1 MLATLAEST
10 VTPMSA
16 PAQPSLGARIGR
28 SVASGDPKRRWV
40 REWGR
45 SLVEYCLLVGLLA
58 LVVIG
63 AVTAF
68 GMSRDG
74 LLDRSASSLAAL

>member
-1 MLATLAEST
+1 MLAALGEST
-10 VTPMSA
+10 ARPTSASTDRSLRAPLSRNVTGS
-16 PAQPSLGARIGR
+16 
-28 SVASGDPKRRWV
+28 DPNRCV